1 MEESSTKIP
10 QGGPGQTGEQE
21 PREQQAP
28 PIEVATDQAV
38 DTGPEPNRERNI
50 APGSPV
56 ATTRSTGPAFV
67 VGQDPD
73 ISELLM
79 DLTLPDEYLH
89 ILAPCISHLQ
99 LDLINQHQIRNRLTN
114 QIHYFTLISNGWDNR
129 CLLLI
134 PDQVITDPKP
144 VNILYLK
151 ELIELLFDHF
161 DKRMKLFIVHETN
174 PEAKYKLFLNVRV
187 ARPMKLTIDYL
198 PCSELRDI
206 RDWDF
211 EDQVD
216 HLTFMISLSDLA
228 EGAGEPEGAAHR
240 APLGE
245 MSNPDRRDLS
255 SILARL
261 DSFKNDKDRRRTLA
275 QMVGLNTENF
285 EFDRMESSVAWD
297 LIKLCFSTG
306 FIPAEN
312 QHAIDLLMALVKDD
326 GGLTIQ
332 DRESIDRILDSYD
345 RP

>member
-1 MEESSTKIP
+1 MEESTSKIP
-10 QGGPGQTGEQE
+10 QSGPGQSGD
-21 PREQQAP
+21 PGKRDQQAP
-28 PIEVATDQAV
+28 PIDTATDQAV
-38 DTGPEPNRERNI
+38 DTAPEPKLEREKG
-50 APGSPV
+50 AGSSEAV
-56 ATTRSTGPAFV
+56 TRSAGPAFV

-79 DLTLPDEYLH
+79 DLSLPDDYLH
-89 ILAPCISHLQ
+89 ILTPCISHLQ
-99 LDLINQHQIRNRLTN
+99 LDLTKQDEIRNRLTN
-114 QIHYFTLISNGWDNR
+114 QIHYFTLITNGWDNR

-161 DKRMKLFIVHETN
+161 KKRMKLFIVHETN

-187 ARPMKLTIDYL
+187 ARPLGLKIDYL

-206 RDWDF
+206 RNWDF

-216 HLTFMISLSDLA
+216 HLTYMISLGDF
-228 EGAGEPEGAAHR
+228 EVGAQPHDQAGQKPPIAK
-240 APLGE
+240 
-245 MSNPDRRDLS
+245 MSNPDRRELS

-275 QMVGLNTENF
+275 QMVGLNTDNF
-285 EFDRMESSVAWD
+285 EFDGMVSSVAWD

-306 FIPAEN
+306 FIPEEN
-312 QHAIDLLMALVKDD
+312 RYAIDLFMALIKED
-326 GGLTIQ
+326 GGLNSK
-332 DRESIDRILDSYD
+332 DKEKIDHILISYD
-345 RP
+345 KA